1 MSRTKTEII
10 NKEKC
15 DKIMNEIYRDKKF
28 YAYLHKV
35 MINTYEEYYGLK
47 NVMDLDDFKGEC
59 FLKIYKSL
67 DLFNSEKATLKTFC
81 IMCIKS
87 TALQTL
93 RSSRATKNKLLNNEN
108 LISLEAEI
116 YDTED
121 CSFIDMIGG
130 KDDEYF
136 FGDIKENIMN
146 IINTLLTPNEKKTI
160 LLKMQGYRTIE
171 IAKMLDIS
179 ISNANNRISKARIK
193 LKKYLNI
200 EE

>member
-1 MSRTKTEII
+1 MSNVKTKII

-15 DKIMNEIYRDKKF
+15 DNIMNEIYNNRKF
-28 YAYLHKV
+28 YTYLHKV

-47 NVMDLDDFKGEC
+47 NVIELDDFKGEC

-67 DLFNSEKATLKTFC
+67 DLFDSEKSTLKTFC

-93 RSSRATKNKLLNNEN
+93 RSSRATKNKLLNSDS
-108 LISLEAEI
+108 LISIESEI
-116 YDTED
+116 YGSDGCE
-121 CSFIDMIGG
+121 FNEILGG

-136 FGDIKENIMN
+136 YGDFKENIMN
-146 IINTLLTPNEKKTI
+146 IINTLLTPKEKETL
-160 LLKMQGYRTIE
+160 LLKIQGYKTIE
-171 IAKMLDIS
+171 IANMLNTS
-179 ISNANNRISKARIK
+179 ISNANNRISKSRIK

-200 EE
+200 E

>member
-1 MSRTKTEII
+1 MTVEKKKII
-10 NKEKC
+10 DKEKC
-15 DKIMNEIYRDKKF
+15 DRLMNEIYEDRRF

-47 NVMDLDDFKGEC
+47 NVIDLDDFKGEC

-67 DLFNSEKATLKTFC
+67 DLFDSAKSTLKTFC
-81 IMCIKS
+81 IMCVKS

-93 RSSRATKNKLLNNEN
+93 RSSRATKNKLLNSEN
-108 LISLEAEI
+108 IISLEAEI

-121 CSFIDMIGG
+121 CNFNDMIGA

-136 FGDIKENIMN
+136 FSDFKSKVVEAMNKLTDREKEA
-146 IINTLLTPNEKKTI
+146 LI
-160 LLKMQGYRTIE
+160 LKIQGYRTIE

-179 ISNANNRISKARIK
+179 ISNANNRISKARLK

-200 EE
+200 K

>member
-1 MSRTKTEII
+1 MSRVKTEIM

-15 DKIMNEIYRDKKF
+15 DNLMNEICNDKKF
-28 YAYLHKV
+28 YTYLHKV

-47 NVMDLDDFKGEC
+47 NVIDIDDFKGEC

-67 DLFNSEKATLKTFC
+67 DLFDNEKSTLKTFC
-81 IMCIKS
+81 IMCVKS

-93 RSSRATKNKLLNNEN
+93 RSSRATKNKLLNSEN

-121 CSFIDMIGG
+121 CNFNDMLCG

-136 FGDIKENIMN
+136 FGDFKSKVIEAMFK
-146 IINTLLTPNEKKTI
+146 LTDRERESLI
-160 LLKMQGYRTIE
+160 LKMQGYKTIE
-171 IAKMLDIS
+171 IAKMLNIS

>member
-1 MSRTKTEII
+1 MSRVKTEII

-15 DKIMNEIYRDKKF
+15 DNLINEIYKDKKF

-47 NVMDLDDFKGEC
+47 NVIDLDDFKGEC

-67 DLFNSEKATLKTFC
+67 DLFDDEKSTLKTFC
-81 IMCIKS
+81 ILCIKS

-93 RSSRATKNKLLNNEN
+93 RSSRATKNKLLNSEN
-108 LISLEAEI
+108 IISLEAEI

-121 CSFIDMIGG
+121 CNFNDMLGG

-136 FGDIKENIMN
+136 FGDFKSEVLEAINKLTAKEKE
-146 IINTLLTPNEKKTI
+146 TL

-171 IAKMLDIS
+171 IAKMLNIS
-179 ISNANNRISKARIK
+179 ISNANNRISKARVK
-193 LKKYLNI
+193 LKNYLNI

>member
-1 MSRTKTEII
+1 MSNVKTKII

-15 DKIMNEIYRDKKF
+15 DNIMNEIYNNRKF

-47 NVMDLDDFKGEC
+47 NVIELDDFKGEC

-67 DLFNSEKATLKTFC
+67 DLFDSEKSTLKTFC

-93 RSSRATKNKLLNNEN
+93 RSSRATKNKLLNSDS
-108 LISLEAEI
+108 LISIESEI
-116 YDTED
+116 YGSDGCE
-121 CSFIDMIGG
+121 FNEILGG

-136 FGDIKENIMN
+136 YGDFKENIMN
-146 IINTLLTPNEKKTI
+146 IINTLLTPKEKETL
-160 LLKMQGYRTIE
+160 LLKIQGYKTIE
-171 IAKMLDIS
+171 IANMLNTS
-179 ISNANNRISKARIK
+179 ISNANNRISKSRIK

-200 EE
+200 E

>member
-1 MSRTKTEII
+1 MSRVKTEIV

-15 DKIMNEIYRDKKF
+15 DNLVNEIYKDKKL

-47 NVMDLDDFKGEC
+47 NVIDLDDFKGEC

-67 DLFNSEKATLKTFC
+67 DLFDDEKSTLKTFC

-93 RSSRATKNKLLNNEN
+93 RSSRATKNKLLNSEN
-108 LISLEAEI
+108 IISLEAEI

-121 CSFIDMIGG
+121 CNFNDMLGG

-136 FGDIKENIMN
+136 FGDFKSEVLEAINKLTAKEKE
-146 IINTLLTPNEKKTI
+146 TL

-171 IAKMLDIS
+171 IAKMLNIS
-179 ISNANNRISKARIK
+179 ISNANNRISKARVK